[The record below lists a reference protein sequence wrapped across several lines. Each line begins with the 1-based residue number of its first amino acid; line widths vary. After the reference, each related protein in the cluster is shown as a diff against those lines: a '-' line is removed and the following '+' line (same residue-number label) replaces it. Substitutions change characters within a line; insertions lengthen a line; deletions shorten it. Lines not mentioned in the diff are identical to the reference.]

1 MEKVTY
7 GQSVEKGDIV
17 EINTPNKVTIK
28 AVVLDVIEAYYCE
41 DCIDF
46 TYIMYAQNRIFK
58 ASQNY
63 MCQIVED
70 YEDDEVIGVHQCEEW
85 SPIQYD
91 GTIIDYC
98 EIPPICQTPSIR
110 IASCL

>member
-7 GQSVEKGDIV
+7 GQPVEKGDIV

-28 AVVLDVIEAYYCE
+28 AVVLDVIEAYYGK

-63 MCQIVED
+63 ICQIVED
-70 YEDDEVIGVHQCEEW
+70 YEDDKVIGVHQYEKW

-91 GTIIDYC
+91 DIIIEYC
-98 EIPPICQTPSIR
+98 KIPNMPD
-110 IASCL
+110 L

>member
-17 EINTPNKVTIK
+17 
-28 AVVLDVIEAYYCE
+28 
-41 DCIDF
+41 
-46 TYIMYAQNRIFK
+46 
-58 ASQNY
+58 
-63 MCQIVED
+63 
-70 YEDDEVIGVHQCEEW
+70 

-98 EIPPICQTPSIR
+98 EIPQY
-110 IASCL
+110 AKLLV

>member
-1 MEKVTY
+1 MEKATY

-91 GTIIDYC
+91 STIIDYC
-98 EIPPICQTPSIR
+98 EIPPICQTSSIR